1 MKINL
6 TKKQYEALA
15 KTVYLGNWMANAQRV
30 GTPQDPILK
39 DYRDIA
45 DYIFSFASEFG
56 FPDHYESELEFS
68 DDDDD
73 TTEVSRIHEE
83 YDEQSLWE
91 ELADMLG
98 ERDFFRKY
106 TKEEIEK
113 MSDEERFTK
122 RMECEDIWGEEFE
135 NNGIERLVLKIN

>member
-1 MKINL
+1 M
-6 TKKQYEALA
+6 
-15 KTVYLGNWMANAQRV
+15 
-30 GTPQDPILK
+30 
-39 DYRDIA
+39 
-45 DYIFSFASEFG
+45 
-56 FPDHYESELEFS
+56 
-68 DDDDD
+68 
-73 TTEVSRIHEE
+73 
-83 YDEQSLWE
+83 WE

-122 RMECEDIWGEEFE
+122 RMECEDTWEEEFE